1 MSKKVIRN
9 DIILYYLKVMM
20 KTKLSDKM
28 HLPDGIISF
37 EQAMIYWI
45 ITLIIISI
53 FFYKFSKDENKE
65 KRIISMALFS
75 VFTIVVT
82 SLSIPSP
89 LGVPIHFF
97 LIPLIA
103 MLLGPLSSTI
113 VSFVTLIMQALALNM
128 GGITSLGA
136 NFLVMGFILS
146 FVTYGFYRLF
156 LNINEKVAIF
166 GSTVIG
172 IMFATFGQVAIL
184 LISGAMNFDILLST
198 LVPFYLFISSIEG
211 FANVVIITAIEKI
224 KPEIIEINKI

>member
-1 MSKKVIRN
+1 
-9 DIILYYLKVMM
+9 L
-20 KTKLSDKM
+20 

-37 EQAMIYWI
+37 EQAIIYWI

-53 FFYKFSKDENKE
+53 FLYKFSKDENKE
-65 KRIISMALFS
+65 KRIISIALFS
-75 VFTIVVT
+75 VFTMVVT
-82 SLSIPSP
+82 SVSVPSP

-103 MLLGPLSSTI
+103 IILGPLSSTI
-113 VSFVTLIMQALALNM
+113 VSFVTLIMQALVLNM

-146 FVTYGFYRLF
+146 IVTYGFYRIFSYL
-156 LNINEKVAIF
+156 NEKVAIF
-166 GSTVIG
+166 ASTIIG

-198 LVPFYLFISSIEG
+198 LVPFYLFISIIEG
-211 FANVVIITAIEKI
+211 FANVVIITAIEKT

>member
-1 MSKKVIRN
+1 
-9 DIILYYLKVMM
+9 
-20 KTKLSDKM
+20 M

-37 EQAMIYWI
+37 EQAIIYWI

-65 KRIISMALFS
+65 KRIISIALFS
-75 VFTIVVT
+75 VFTMVVT
-82 SLSIPSP
+82 SVSVPSP

-103 MLLGPLSSTI
+103 ILLGPLSSTI
-113 VSFVTLIMQALALNM
+113 VSFITLVMQVLILNM
-128 GGITSLGA
+128 GGVTSLGA

-146 FVTYGFYRLF
+146 IVTYGFYKLF
-156 LNINEKVAIF
+156 IYINEKVAIF
-166 GSTVIG
+166 ASTIIG

-198 LVPFYLFISSIEG
+198 LVPFYLFISLIEG
-211 FANVVIITAIEKI
+211 FANVIIITAIEKT
-224 KPEIIEINKI
+224 KPEIFEINKI

>member
-1 MSKKVIRN
+1 M
-9 DIILYYLKVMM
+9 
-20 KTKLSDKM
+20 
-28 HLPDGIISF
+28 PDGIISI
-37 EQAMIYWI
+37 EQALVYWI

-65 KRIISMALFS
+65 KRIISIALFS

-97 LIPLIA
+97 LIPMIA
-103 MLLGPLSSTI
+103 ILLGPLSSTI
-113 VSFVTLIMQALALNM
+113 VSFVTLIMQALVLNM

-146 FVTYGFYRLF
+146 VVTYGFYRMF
-156 LNINEKVAIF
+156 LNINDNLAIF
-166 GSTVIG
+166 ASTIIG
-172 IMFATFGQVAIL
+172 IMAATFAQVAIL

-198 LVPFYLFISSIEG
+198 LVPFYMFIAFIEG
-211 FANVVIITAIEKI
+211 FANMVIITAIDKT
-224 KPEIIEINKI
+224 KPDIREINKI